1 MKNFKRI
8 FSSILAVILLL
19 GMITI
24 PSFAAPTMII
34 LDDTTA
40 SGDGWSWNADS
51 KTLELN
57 NYTGGGFEY
66 SGGITD
72 DEFTIIVKGTNTID
86 LDDRYNLKDVFVFE
100 YKSIEV
106 TGGGVINM
114 YDAEYGFWAR
124 NITFKNVTVNAE
136 GLYNFASAYD
146 IVAEDTIFN
155 LDDIAYGFV
164 YGDVSMTNC
173 KVNFVADE
181 LVDYETFNDL
191 ISDDYP
197 DVVYWAHLFDN
208 SHVSD
213 YRNDGVEYDDAILM
227 DEYVTDINL
236 VNCDMSYKVSS
247 ADVEKPFDEGY
258 FFSDNYDA
266 AKYNRKIDNCRI
278 YLENGD
284 GIDSPSYV
292 GFADYNIDIVN
303 GSVFELKN
311 ICDFT
316 YDDLNISDSTVTGI
330 ISGYFADGESTIV
343 KNSVIDVECK
353 NTLDY
358 WYSYGFSGSNVT
370 IENSKVKIVVQD
382 AAISC
387 KNFNLKESEVYFK
400 SVESMN
406 EVLDEIVLDYADP
419 TIWQC
424 NIGETP
430 VSKAVAEI
438 TRADI
443 TNSAVFE
450 IKHVHKVS
458 PVSGKEATYAKD
470 GWKGHYKCVCGELF
484 EDADCKK
491 PIADLEAWK
500 KGEGKLNAL
509 GFVDTSKVFKDVK
522 SGKWYGDAID
532 YCYTY
537 YFISGVANDEFGVN
551 VAVTRG
557 MFITI
562 LARIAGVDTGK
573 EANNVGT
580 KFADV
585 KSGKYY
591 TAAIKWASD
600 NKIVSGLSDTTF
612 GPDTAIER
620 QQLCT
625 MIVNFAKHQGI
636 TITEVEAAIDF
647 VDNASIAKYAKDAV
661 AICQK
666 ADIVN
671 GYAVNGGFEFRPKN
685 TATRAEAA
693 QILYKFHKDFVAK

>member
-8 FSSILAVILLL
+8 LSSLLAVILLL
-19 GMITI
+19 GMITV
-24 PSFAAPTMII
+24 PSFAVSTTII
-34 LDDTTA
+34 LDDTSA
-40 SGDGWSWNADS
+40 SGDGWSWNATE

-57 NYTGGGFEY
+57 NYTGVGFEY
-66 SGGITD
+66 NGEITD

-86 LDDRYNLKDVFVFE
+86 LDDRYNLKDVFVFLDN
-100 YKSIEV
+100 SIEV

-114 YDAEYGFWAR
+114 YDAESGFWAR

-136 GLYNFASAYD
+136 GVYDFASAYD
-146 IVAEDTIFN
+146 IVAEDAIFN
-155 LDDIAYGFV
+155 LNDIAYGFD
-164 YGDVSMTNC
+164 YEDISMTNC

-181 LVDYETFNDL
+181 LIDSETFDN
-191 ISDDYP
+191 IVSDDFP
-197 DVVYWAHLFDN
+197 DVVYWANLFYN
-208 SHVSD
+208 SYVGD
-213 YRNDGVEYDDAILM
+213 YYLDEVEYDDAILM

-247 ADVEKPFDEGY
+247 ADVEKPFGEGY
-258 FFSDNYDA
+258 FFMDSSAA
-266 AKYNRKIDNCRI
+266 AKFNRKIDNCRI

-284 GIDSPSYV
+284 GIDSVSYV
-292 GFADYNIDIVN
+292 GFTDCNVDIVN

-330 ISGYFADGESTIV
+330 ISGYFAGGENAIV
-343 KNSVIDVECK
+343 KNSVIDIECK
-353 NTLDY
+353 DTIDY
-358 WYSYGFSGSNVT
+358 WDSYGFSGSNVT
-370 IENSKVKIVVQD
+370 IENSKVKIVAQD
-382 AAISC
+382 DAISC
-387 KNFNLKESEVYFK
+387 ENFNLKESEVYFK
-400 SVESMN
+400 SVDGLN
-406 EVLDEIVLDYADP
+406 EVLDEMVLEYADP

-430 VSKAVAEI
+430 VSKAFAEI
-438 TRADI
+438 TSADI

-450 IKHVHKVS
+450 IKHVHKVI

-470 GWKGHYKCVCGELF
+470 GWKGHYECVCGELF

-537 YFISGVANDEFGVN
+537 NFISGVANDEFGRDVP
-551 VAVTRG
+551 VTRG

-573 EANNVGT
+573 EANKATT
-580 KFADV
+580 KFTDV

-591 TAAIKWASD
+591 TAAIKWASE
-600 NKIVSGLSDTTF
+600 NGVVNGISETTF
-612 GPDTAIER
+612 EPDTAIER
-620 QQLCT
+620 QQLCV
-625 MIVNFAKHQGI
+625 MIVNFAKHQNI
-636 TITEVEAAIDF
+636 TLTEVETAIDF
-647 VDNASIAKYAKDAV
+647 VDKATIAKYAKDAV

-671 GYAVNGGFEFRPKN
+671 GYANGDGFDFKPKN
-685 TATRAEAA
+685 TATRAESA
-693 QILYKFHKDFVAK
+693 QILYKFHKDFVSK